1 MQSLKRGKAMQ
12 MATTAPV
19 LEREQNLRSAT
30 DVRELEGY
38 VKAVSVSADPMLH
51 TKLGCLC
58 SGSAHPLSPTSM
70 QKPDVWPSIA
80 AAGELLS

>member
-1 MQSLKRGKAMQ
+1 
-12 MATTAPV
+12 
-19 LEREQNLRSAT
+19 
-30 DVRELEGY
+30 
-38 VKAVSVSADPMLH
+38 MLH
-51 TKLGCLC
+51 TKLGRLC